1 LPHEAALVLR
11 GDQLDPVALAGTAR
25 DNFDT
30 YGYYG
35 ISVFV
40 EATGMDWRGIA
51 ATRLARAEWLAI
63 FTVGDLLVAG
73 LELWDTGELPHYD
86 VVHGELA
93 ELGSQTGGLFPP
105 YRAERQL

>member
-1 LPHEAALVLR
+1 MLR
-11 GDQLDPVALAGTAR
+11 GDQLGPVALAGTAR

-40 EATGMDWRGIA
+40 EANGMDWRGIA
-51 ATRLARAEWLAI
+51 ATKLARAEWLAI

-73 LELWDTGELPHYD
+73 LELWDTGQSPHYD

-93 ELGSQTGGLFPP
+93 ELIARLVGCSTVSCGTTTTS
-105 YRAERQL
+105 RRKEA